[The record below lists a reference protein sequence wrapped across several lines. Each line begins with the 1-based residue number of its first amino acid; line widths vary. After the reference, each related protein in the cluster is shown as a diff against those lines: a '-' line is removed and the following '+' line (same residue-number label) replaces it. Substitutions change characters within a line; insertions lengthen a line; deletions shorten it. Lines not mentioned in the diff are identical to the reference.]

1 MPHRLVCRN
10 SAGESVSI
18 IAIIKTQG
26 SDTKLVAQMQ
36 PYFEAKGLSRFELKG
51 KWVPPLVTQI
61 ADGENG
67 GVMMNE
73 FPSKFFEVMRECS
86 GSMTP
91 AINVSEYLERLFD
104 MGIGEKDLPEL
115 QPLFQKRIWD
125 RIKPGDGPEKMT
137 KTIAELKKEDN
148 RFSMEGGS
156 WTNNISWVRGYDS
169 FLGPMERASAL
180 FYEKVIKPGVST
192 SDPGYKNALFH
203 LLTSQTSCY
212 RYWGEGLW
220 TDYGKEIVRRIV
232 DIINFDIKLPKIDK
246 IETAMPV
253 AIEKPPTSV
262 PKADKGNV
270 PREALVFSSV
280 KKSASAKQE
289 HHALSAAGGSKPAH
303 TKRPKHKAPGH
314 IAFKKGS

>member
-1 MPHRLVCRN
+1 
-10 SAGESVSI
+10 
-18 IAIIKTQG
+18 
-26 SDTKLVAQMQ
+26 
-36 PYFEAKGLSRFELKG
+36 
-51 KWVPPLVTQI
+51 
-61 ADGENG
+61 
-67 GVMMNE
+67 
-73 FPSKFFEVMRECS
+73 
-86 GSMTP
+86 
-91 AINVSEYLERLFD
+91 
-104 MGIGEKDLPEL
+104 
-115 QPLFQKRIWD
+115 
-125 RIKPGDGPEKMT
+125 
-137 KTIAELKKEDN
+137 LKKEDN

-180 FYEKVIKPGVST
+180 FYEKIIKPGVST
-192 SDPGYKNALFH
+192 SDPAYKNALFH